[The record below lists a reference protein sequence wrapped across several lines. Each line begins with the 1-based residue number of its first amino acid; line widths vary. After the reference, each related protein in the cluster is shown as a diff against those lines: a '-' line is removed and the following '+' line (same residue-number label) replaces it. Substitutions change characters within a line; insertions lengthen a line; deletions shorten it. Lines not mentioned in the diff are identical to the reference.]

1 MTCRTCRNCVW
12 RELLLNI
19 SMKSH
24 SRKWVCDRTWW
35 RWRHWGRTCKVKPG
49 TAGGNRRKGSPVRW
63 CRHPR
68 KWTMG
73 VSLRRRQRPSKGCN
87 TSSLYSK
94 SVTSLSLHFFLPLGG
109 LCLFSTQLTLTTA
122 DGSLCFDFLSSLSSN
137 WKATS
142 QRSKF
147 LWCFRSYPIPEAKS
161 RCESPATHFRVWK
174 VNFCLSN
181 SYAF

>member
-1 MTCRTCRNCVW
+1 
-12 RELLLNI
+12 
-19 SMKSH
+19 MKSH

-68 KWTMG
+68 KWAMG

-94 SVTSLSLHFFLPLGG
+94 SVTSFSLHFFSAARRPLFIFHSAHVDNSWRQPLFWFPFFQSKTLEGHVATFQILMVLSGG
-109 LCLFSTQLTLTTA
+109 NILF
-122 DGSLCFDFLSSLSSN
+122 
-137 WKATS
+137 
-142 QRSKF
+142 QR
-147 LWCFRSYPIPEAKS
+147 LRAG
-161 RCESPATHFRVWK
+161 RCESPATHFKVWK
-174 VNFCLSN
+174 FKFSLSN